1 MRGELH
7 GETEK
12 RGNLEVGG
20 VGFEE
25 APDLTVRDGEG
36 GGVGMDLGNAL
47 VASEFPV
54 DHEETAGGADG

>member
-1 MRGELH
+1 MRGELY
-7 GETEK
+7 GEMEK

-25 APDLTVRDGEG
+25 APDLTVGDGEG
-36 GGVGMDLGNAL
+36 CGVGMDLGNAL

-54 DHEETAGGADG
+54 DHEEAGGGADG